1 MINEL
6 FETMILQVQGFF
18 KDMNAQCNVLN
29 IGQPVLQ
36 VMHVLNVVSRVLK
49 NDHKVLKLVPK
60 GFLLRVKFARMHACT
75 HTHTNTHTVGGR

>member
-1 MINEL
+1 MVNKL
-6 FETMILQVQGFF
+6 FEPMILQMQGFF

-36 VMHVLNVVSRVLK
+36 VIILSFVSRVLK

-60 GFLLRVKFARMHACT
+60 
-75 HTHTNTHTVGGR
+75 

>member
-6 FETMILQVQGFF
+6 FEPMILQMQGFF

-36 VMHVLNVVSRVLK
+36 VMAILSFASRVMK
-49 NDHKVLKLVPK
+49 NDHKAHK
-60 GFLLRVKFARMHACT
+60 
-75 HTHTNTHTVGGR
+75 